1 MEVID
6 FEEEIVKEREKDTK
20 EIITLVNN
28 LKEIVTE
35 ISGQVYEQ
43 GGKLDQIEDNVKI
56 VDENVKKAN
65 EELEEVLIET
75 KARRKQYLLYLNNK

>member
-1 MEVID
+1 M
-6 FEEEIVKEREKDTK
+6 KEREKDTK
-20 EIITLVNN
+20 EIVTLVNN

-43 GGKLDQIEDNVKI
+43 GEKLDQIEDNVNI
-56 VDENVKKAN
+56 VNENAKKAN

-75 KARRKQYLLYLNNK
+75 KARRKQYIIYSKYKIIY